1 MKFLLQ
7 DAERIVCGGVD
18 ESVDLLKYLELY
30 HAIEFQKLSAETL
43 RNMFLVFV
51 KFYKLHQNYQSQTML
66 VLQKCVA
73 NMDVQEAN
81 KLL

>member
-1 MKFLLQ
+1 M
-7 DAERIVCGGVD
+7 CSGVD

-51 KFYKLHQNYQSQTML
+51 KLYKQRQDY
-66 VLQKCVA
+66 
-73 NMDVQEAN
+73 
-81 KLL
+81 